1 MIVRPSQMIC
11 PNCASEMPDVS
22 VFCPSCGRSVSAGS
36 EVVAEGPREAA
47 MGALAYFT
55 AVPAILFLVIPAT
68 KNRRFVRFHAWQS
81 VFFAGLTVILALA
94 LRLLFV
100 ILSILP
106 VLGFLVAWL
115 SAGLGF
121 LAIIVLWAVL
131 VTKASQ
137 GQGFELP
144 WIGPWAAHLAN

>member
-1 MIVRPSQMIC
+1 
-11 PNCASEMPDVS
+11 
-22 VFCPSCGRSVSAGS
+22 
-36 EVVAEGPREAA
+36 

-55 AVPAILFLVIPAT
+55 LVPAILFLVVPAT
-68 KNRRFVRFHAWQS
+68 KNRRFVRFHSWQS
-81 VFFAGLTVILALA
+81 VFFTGLTLILALA

-106 VLGFLVAWL
+106 VLGSLVAWL

-144 WIGPWAAHLAN
+144 WIGAWAAHLAN